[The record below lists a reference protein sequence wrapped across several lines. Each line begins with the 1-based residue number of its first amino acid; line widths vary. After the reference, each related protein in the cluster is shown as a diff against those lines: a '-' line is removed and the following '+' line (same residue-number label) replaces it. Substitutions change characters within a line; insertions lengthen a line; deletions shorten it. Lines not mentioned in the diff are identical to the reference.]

1 MSIILTCGGDNFKRR
16 FSCILLKFV
25 GLLHAA
31 NNQFSD
37 KFNDGGGLLSS
48 MLFFQMIFT
57 LKRLLEA
64 EALLMII

>member
-37 KFNDGGGLLSS
+37 KFNGLLSS
-48 MLFFQMIFT
+48 VLFFEMIFT
-57 LKRLLEA
+57 FKRLLEA